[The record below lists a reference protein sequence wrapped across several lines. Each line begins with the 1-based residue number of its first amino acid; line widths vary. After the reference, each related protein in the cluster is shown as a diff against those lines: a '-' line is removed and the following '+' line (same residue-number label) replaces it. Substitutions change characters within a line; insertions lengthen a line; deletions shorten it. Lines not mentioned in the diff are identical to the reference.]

1 MSKFNLYKLEAP
13 AKWRAGYSGA
23 ALAEIYFS
31 CGDCGKRDCD
41 MGGYMA
47 TEPAFTAIAVL
58 ENNGVASLAIFC
70 VECFDKRWQENERRL
85 ASFVLATGGQP

>member
-31 CGDCGKRDCD
+31 C
-41 MGGYMA
+41 GGYMA